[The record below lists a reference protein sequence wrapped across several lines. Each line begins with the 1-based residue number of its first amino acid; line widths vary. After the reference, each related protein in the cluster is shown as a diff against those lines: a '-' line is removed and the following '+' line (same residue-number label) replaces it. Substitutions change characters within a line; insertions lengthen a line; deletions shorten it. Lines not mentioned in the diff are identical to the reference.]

1 MAWQQQ
7 LRKLINLMNMINQE
21 DGFIPGPALSALE
34 TIITFVV
41 VPTVM
46 FLVISLLTYVATAKR
61 KKSSKSVITHI
72 E

>member
-1 MAWQQQ
+1 
-7 LRKLINLMNMINQE
+7 MINQE
-21 DGFIPGPALSALE
+21 DGFIPGPAMSALE

-41 VPTVM
+41 VPTVL
-46 FLVISLLTYVATAKR
+46 FVVISVLTYAGTAQR

>member
-1 MAWQQQ
+1 
-7 LRKLINLMNMINQE
+7 MNMINQE
-21 DGFIPGPALSALE
+21 DGFIPGPAMSALE

-46 FLVISLLTYVATAKR
+46 FIVISVLTYAGTAQR
-61 KKSSKSVITHI
+61 KKSAKSVITHI

>member
-1 MAWQQQ
+1 MELWQR

-21 DGFIPGPALSALE
+21 DGTISGPALSALE

-41 VPTVM
+41 VPTAL
-46 FLVISLLTYVATAKR
+46 FLLISVIAYAATAQR

>member
-1 MAWQQQ
+1 
-7 LRKLINLMNMINQE
+7 MNMINQE
-21 DGFIPGPALSALE
+21 DGFIPGPALSTLE

-41 VPTVM
+41 IPTVM
-46 FLVISLLTYVATAKR
+46 FLVIWLLTYVATAPR

>member
-1 MAWQQQ
+1 
-7 LRKLINLMNMINQE
+7 MNMINQE

-41 VPTVM
+41 VPTVL
-46 FLVISLLTYVATAKR
+46 FVVIWLLTYAGTAQR
-61 KKSSKSVITHI
+61 KKSAKSVITHI

>member
-1 MAWQQQ
+1 MAWQQR
-7 LRKLINLMNMINQE
+7 LRKLITLMNMINQE

-46 FLVISLLTYVATAKR
+46 FLVISLLTYVATAPR

>member
-1 MAWQQQ
+1 LAWQQR
-7 LRKLINLMNMINQE
+7 LRKLITLMNMINQE

-46 FLVISLLTYVATAKR
+46 FLVISLLSYVATAPR

>member
-1 MAWQQQ
+1 
-7 LRKLINLMNMINQE
+7 MINQE

-41 VPTVM
+41 VPTVL
-46 FLVISLLTYVATAKR
+46 FVVISVLTYAGTAQR

-72 E
+72 D

>member
-1 MAWQQQ
+1 
-7 LRKLINLMNMINQE
+7 MNMINQE

-41 VPTVM
+41 VPTVL
-46 FLVISLLTYVATAKR
+46 FIVISVLTYASTAQR